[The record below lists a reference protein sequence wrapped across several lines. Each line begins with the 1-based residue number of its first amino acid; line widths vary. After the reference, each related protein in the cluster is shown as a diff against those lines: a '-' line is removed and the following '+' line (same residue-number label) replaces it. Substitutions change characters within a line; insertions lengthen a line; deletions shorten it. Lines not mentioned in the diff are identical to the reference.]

1 MSTAGKVLVV
11 LVMLVS
17 IGCLILAGG
26 VAQLHYNA
34 NQKLQKLE
42 ADIHKAQDSLATTRD
57 DIVKFRDQ
65 TTVTQEQIDREIA
78 ALRAQ
83 QTDLERSRSTITDT
97 LTRLQ
102 FDLKTVDDTIAAAR
116 ESLQIRV
123 AEFDADTA
131 AMADLRRRVAS
142 LKASNSELM
151 GRLQSLREQF
161 QHSYHDSLERLGK
174 RR

>member
-17 IGCLILAGG
+17 IACLILAGG

-34 NQKLQKLE
+34 NQRLEKLE
-42 ADIHKAQDSLATTRD
+42 SDIGKAQASIATTRGE
-57 DIVKFRDQ
+57 IVQYRDQ
-65 TTVTQEQIDREIA
+65 TSEAQEKIDREIA
-78 ALRAQ
+78 ALRSQ
-83 QTDLERSRSTITDT
+83 QNDLERSRSQIVNT
-97 LTRLQ
+97 LARLQ

-116 ESLQIRV
+116 ESVQVRI

-131 AMADLRRRVAS
+131 AMADLRRHVEG

-151 GRLQSLREQF
+151 GRLQSLRDQF
-161 QHSYHDSLERLGK
+161 QKSYHDSLDRLGK